1 MTCPDVFG
9 REITLEMAKLKT
21 DPDAGEGLGLPEV
34 FRRIGE
40 MLEPLSPDRRR
51 RVLTALS
58 VSEAVRHLELEELV
72 VYERILNLGFI
83 CRSWIE
89 RRVAVLRARA

>member
-9 REITLEMAKLKT
+9 REIALEMAKLKT
-21 DPDAGEGLGLPEV
+21 DPDAGLGLPEV
-34 FRRIGE
+34 FRRIGD

-72 VYERILNLGFI
+72 AYERILNLGFI

-89 RRVAVLRARA
+89 RRVAALRARA